1 MIAIL
6 TADIVSSTKTQN
18 NALWSSCIE
27 EVMQLPFF
35 EEARWEIFRGDS
47 FQVELNDPS
56 KSLFL
61 AVLLRI
67 YINAQKELFDLK
79 IDVRISIGIGK
90 AGYEGDNVMSSDGH
104 AYKLSGRN
112 FDKLQ
117 ATNRLLNIATAWDY
131 DLIGFQESIQLIEH
145 LISSWSFG
153 SFTVAKH
160 YLLGVT
166 KQKELAEIVGISQ
179 PAIHKRIQK
188 DNMEGLVNYL
198 NWFSQKILFLTN

>member
-27 EVMQLPFF
+27 EVMDLPFF
-35 EEARWEIFRGDS
+35 EDTRWDIFRGDS
-47 FQVELNDPS
+47 FQIELSDPS
-56 KSLFL
+56 RSLFL
-61 AVLLRI
+61 AILLRVF
-67 YINAQKELFDLK
+67 INAKKELYDLK

-90 AGYEGDNVMSSDGH
+90 EGYEGDNVMSSDGH
-104 AYKLSGRN
+104 AYKLSGRT

-117 ATNRLLNIATAWDY
+117 ANNRKLMIATAWDY
-131 DLIGFQESIQLIEH
+131 DLMGFQESVQLIEH
-145 LISSWSFG
+145 LISNWSFS
-153 SFTVAKH
+153 SFTVGKH

-166 KQKELAEIVGISQ
+166 KQKDLAELVGVSQ

-188 DNMEGLVNYL
+188 DNMEGLINYL
-198 NWFSQKILFLTN
+198 NWFSQKILLLTS